1 MRNVFPFTTGSEVTA
16 SFAITSAVS
25 LNARA
30 AISAS
35 FAQTS
40 SIILEPV
47 QGPPGNGICLI
58 TFEQY
63 QQILSGTFVENC
75 LPEE

>member
-1 MRNVFPFTTGSEVTA
+1 MKNVFPFTTGSEVTA
-16 SFAITSAVS
+16 SFAISSAVS

-30 AISAS
+30 ASDAQ
-35 FAQTS
+35 FTQTS

-47 QGPPGNGICLI
+47 QGPPGNGICLV

-63 QQILSGTFVENC
+63 EQMLSGTFVEDC